1 MAKVYDISKKITNER
16 PTLKLGE
23 GKVYEIDDSK
33 NTMLLLGQKLKSDDT
48 EDIEVLDDIVK
59 TALGEKAAKE
69 IDAMKLGV
77 TSYQC
82 IAIAIMAA
90 AAGEEYEAAEARFR
104 KEAKKLLKKK

>member
-33 NTMLLLGQKLKSDDT
+33 NNMLLLGQKLKNDDT
-48 EDIEVLDDIVK
+48 DDIEVLDEVV
-59 TALGEKAAKE
+59 TMALGKEAAKE

-77 TSYQC
+77 SSYQC